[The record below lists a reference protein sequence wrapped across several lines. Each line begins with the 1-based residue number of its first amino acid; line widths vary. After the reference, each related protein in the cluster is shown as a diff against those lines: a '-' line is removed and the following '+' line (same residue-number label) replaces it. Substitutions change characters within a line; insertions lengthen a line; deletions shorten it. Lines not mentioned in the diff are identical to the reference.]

1 MFDTWQFEPQYAY
14 DSGSGFDW
22 NQIINRG
29 LDVIGGRYS
38 PGYVSPD
45 DPRYDNQGGWWGN
58 QYPIGGGGGGYGGS
72 TYPYPNPNTQVGI
85 GGSVSLT
92 TIALGVLVLV
102 MLTRG
107 GGRR

>member
-1 MFDTWQFEPQYAY
+1 MFDTWDWWQPSNAV
-14 DSGSGFDW
+14 DSGGGFDW

-38 PGYVSPD
+38 PGYISPD
-45 DPRYDNQGGWWGN
+45 DPRYQQGNYYGS
-58 QYPIGGGGGGYGGS
+58 YPIGSGGGYAGG
-72 TYPYPNPNTQVGI
+72 YPTPNTPVTL

>member
-1 MFDTWQFEPQYAY
+1 MFDTWDWWQPNYAY
-14 DSGSGFDW
+14 DSGSTFDW

-38 PGYVSPD
+38 PGYISPD
-45 DPRYDNQGGWWGN
+45 DPRYQQGGNWWGG
-58 QYPIGGGGGGYGGS
+58 QYPIGSGGGGYG
-72 TYPYPNPNTQVGI
+72 YPTPNTPVTL

-107 GGRR
+107 GRR